1 MMAVSE
7 NTLKWLMRFYPPLF
21 FQRIWVKEFS
31 KGFKGVKVKI
41 NKSLLNQNYNGSIF
55 GGTIFAAADPFF
67 PILFNQILTL
77 NGKKNLRI
85 WSKSSKVDFLKPA
98 LTSLFFEIMLTDA
111 DIEQALATL
120 TIAGK
125 YEGRFPVDIY
135 NKNGEICVSLLN
147 EVYVRDLDFVKTLV

>member
-7 NTLKWLMRFYPPLF
+7 NTLKWLMRLYPPLF
-21 FQRIWVKEFS
+21 FQRIWVKEFT

-41 NKSLLNQNYNGSIF
+41 NKSLLNKNYNGSIF

-77 NGKKNLRI
+77 NGKKNFKI

-98 LTSLFFEIMLTDA
+98 LTNLFFEIMLTDT
-111 DIEQALATL
+111 DIEQALETL
-120 TIAGK
+120 TSAGK
-125 YEGRFPVDIY
+125 YEGRFPINIY
-135 NKNGEICVSLLN
+135 NKDGEICVSLLN
-147 EVYVRDLDFVKTLV
+147 EVYVRDLDFVKTLI

>member
-1 MMAVSE
+1 MAVSE
-7 NTLKWLMRFYPPLF
+7 NTLKWLMRLYPPLF

-41 NKSLLNQNYNGSIF
+41 NKSLLNRNYNGSIF

-67 PILFNQILTL
+67 PILFNQILIL
-77 NGKKNLRI
+77 NGKKNFKI

-98 LTSLFFEIMLTDA
+98 LTNLFFEIMLTDA
-111 DIEQALATL
+111 DIEYALETL

-125 YEGRFPVDIY
+125 YEGRFPIDIY
-135 NKNGEICVSLLN
+135 NKDGDICVSFQN
-147 EVYVRDLDFVKTLV
+147 EVYIRDLNFVKTLI

>member
-7 NTLKWLMRFYPPLF
+7 NTLKWLIRLYPPLF

-41 NKSLLNQNYNGSIF
+41 NKSLLNKNYNGSIF
-55 GGTIFAAADPFF
+55 GGTIFAAVDPFF

-77 NGKKNLRI
+77 KGKKNLKI

-98 LTSLFFEIMLTDA
+98 LTNLFFEIILTDT
-111 DIEQALATL
+111 DIEQALKTL

-125 YEGRFPVDIY
+125 YEGRFAVDIY
-135 NKNGEICVSLLN
+135 NKDGEICVSLLN
-147 EVYVRDLDFVKTLV
+147 EIYVRDLDFVKTLI

>member
-7 NTLKWLMRFYPPLF
+7 NTLKWLMRLYPPLF

-41 NKSLLNQNYNGSIF
+41 NKSLLNKNYNGSIF

-67 PILFNQILTL
+67 PILFNQTLNL
-77 NGKKNLRI
+77 NGKKHLKI
-85 WSKSSKVDFLKPA
+85 WSKSSKIDFVKPG
-98 LTSLFFEIMLTDA
+98 LTDLFFEIKLTDT
-111 DIEQALATL
+111 DIERVLETL

-125 YEGRFPVDIY
+125 YEGCFPVDIY
-135 NKNGEICVSLLN
+135 NKNDEICVSLLI
-147 EVYVRDLDFVKTLV
+147 EVYVRDLDFVKALI